1 MTVVSYFMYKV
12 GFSKMDIANLILS
25 FIGVIVLLSG
35 DSKGSGPQEEL
46 SFVEYIIPSIVLV
59 LIPVTQCAVQL

>member
-1 MTVVSYFMYKV
+1 MYKV
-12 GFSKMDIANLILS
+12 GISKMDIANLILS

-35 DSKGSGPQEEL
+35 DSKGSGPHEEL

>member
-1 MTVVSYFMYKV
+1 MYKV
-12 GFSKMDIANLILS
+12 GISKMDIANLILS

-46 SFVEYIIPSIVLV
+46 SFV
-59 LIPVTQCAVQL
+59 